1 MVQPYFDYC
10 SPLWDN
16 CGKVL
21 QDKLQKFQNR
31 AAGIITGASYDV
43 RSADVLDTLDH
54 TAPNLKDLFRKKYE
68 THQNAFNLRNSETNL
83 MLAKPKTE
91 FRKRTFWYSGVT
103 LWNNLPQELKLAEPL
118 VYLKGKYSKYDSCLS
133 LDLGLSF

>member
-1 MVQPYFDYC
+1 MRRIKSFVPSVTLQTIYKTLVLPYFDYC

-68 THQNAFNLRNSETNL
+68 THQNAFNL
-83 MLAKPKTE
+83 
-91 FRKRTFWYSGVT
+91 
-103 LWNNLPQELKLAEPL
+103 
-118 VYLKGKYSKYDSCLS
+118 
-133 LDLGLSF
+133 